1 MATVFNRC
9 YKKEIEMIKSTAAI
23 MMSVSLA
30 WSLPASAHTEEYFD
44 SHAAPH
50 GGQMRMAGPYHLELV
65 TKDKEVVVYVSD
77 HGDNKISTGGAVG
90 KASIQVGKAKPKT
103 AIKLE
108 PTGDNVLKGTGDFTV
123 TPETVF
129 IVFLKLPEHE
139 AQSAR
144 FSPLR
149 AAKKPQGENKS
160 SGTHHE
166 HAGHA
171 GHGTHGNHS
180 DHGDGAKQGK
190 SGSHNHH
197 MHH

>member
-1 MATVFNRC
+1 
-9 YKKEIEMIKSTAAI
+9 MIKSTAAI
-23 MMSVSLA
+23 LMSVSLA

-65 TKDKEVVVYVSD
+65 TKDKEIVVYVSD
-77 HGDNKISTGGAVG
+77 HGDNKIVTEGAVG

-108 PTGDNVLKGTGDFTV
+108 PAGDNVLKGTGDFTV

-129 IVFLKLPEHE
+129 IVFVKLPEQE

-144 FSPLR
+144 FSPLKP
-149 AAKKPQGENKS
+149 AKKPQGATKS
-160 SGTHHE
+160 SGAHHE
-166 HAGHA
+166 QASHAG
-171 GHGTHGNHS
+171 HS
-180 DHGDGAKQGK
+180 DHGKHGGEAKQGN
-190 SGSHNHH
+190 SGGHNHH